1 MEMVCAEG
9 KAKEQKPKLHSCN
22 SSLMTNG
29 KDKTFCQMQILEKL
43 QLPPTGDY
51 AHSSNTKSQTS
62 VPKAICSQEA
72 NVCWLEKKINV
83 SREPWEF
90 CASLLV
96 DSCCHQGHSLNNI
109 AVATKQPQPD
119 KETDRRTKG

>member
-1 MEMVCAEG
+1 MVCAER

-43 QLPPTGDY
+43 QLPQTGDY

-72 NVCWLEKKINV
+72 NVCWLKKKNKKSTCRGNHGNFV
-83 SREPWEF
+83 PVCSWN
-90 CASLLV
+90 
-96 DSCCHQGHSLNNI
+96 QGHSLNNI